1 MNYLLVS
8 DILWYSGHVM
18 SGISIFFTRDHFYIA
33 VSLVLFGQLITI
45 ISRPIGR
52 ITQNAKIDKNEITE
66 ITYHI

>member
-45 ISRPIGR
+45 ISS
-52 ITQNAKIDKNEITE
+52 
-66 ITYHI
+66 